1 MTHTAR
7 AFAPAPGSWG
17 SIALIYCYGV
27 LTTASLSKIIPILG
41 DTAVHL
47 GASPAQFALLISLM
61 TILPAVLASVAGSI
75 VDRVGAH
82 RALQI
87 VAVLGV
93 LVNAAYLLTDS
104 LGTFMAVRVAEGLI
118 AVGTYSAAPGLIMA
132 TAADAR
138 RRRAMAVW
146 STYTPVGI
154 SLGLALSGSFAG
166 TASWRGGYAV
176 HLALF
181 ALLVATMWM
190 LPRAPAMIAAG
201 RLQLKGLFNAWTQPG
216 PLRLSLSFAM
226 LIVVGFGMSTVYP
239 EWYARQQ
246 LAEAWAVQPGEAVGR
261 ASNILAVVN
270 LVMIPGGF
278 IAGALLARG
287 WRDSRLLTVLVI
299 ATILTSLPLYMPGLA
314 DVPRSLTLVVWML
327 LQGAMIAV
335 VTSAL
340 PRVVAD
346 PRQGAAAAGLLSQL
360 AALVTFVTPLIWQP
374 LLQSAIADPAAWPGF
389 VIVVAVAAMASWAIF
404 PRR

>member
-1 MTHTAR
+1 MTQTAR
-7 AFAPAPGSWG
+7 AFAPTPGSWV
-17 SIALIYCYGV
+17 SIGLIYCYGV

-41 DTAVHL
+41 DIAANL
-47 GASPAQFALLISLM
+47 GATPGQFALLISLM
-61 TILPAVLASVAGSI
+61 TILPAALASVTGSI
-75 VDRVGAH
+75 VDRIGAH
-82 RALQI
+82 RALQL
-87 VAVLGV
+87 VALIG
-93 LVNAAYLLTDS
+93 LAVNAAYLLSDS
-104 LGTFMAVRVAEGLI
+104 LQGFMIVRVAEGLI
-118 AVGTYSAAPGLIMA
+118 AVGAYSAAPGLIMA
-132 TAADAR
+132 TAPEAR
-138 RRRAMAVW
+138 RRRALAVW

-166 TASWRGGYAV
+166 TAAWRGGYWV

-181 ALLVATMWM
+181 AVLVATMWM
-190 LPRAPAMIAAG
+190 LPRAPVVAQG
-201 RLQLKGLFNAWTQPG
+201 RMRVKSLFSAWTQPG
-216 PLRLSLSFAM
+216 PLRLSLSFAL

-246 LAEAWAVQPGEAVGR
+246 GVTVGF
-261 ASNILAVVN
+261 ASNILAGAN
-270 LVMIPGGF
+270 LIMIPGGL

-287 WRDSRLLTVLVI
+287 LRDSRLLTVLVL
-299 ATILTSLPLYMPGLA
+299 ATVLTSLPLYMPGLA
-314 DVPRSLTLVVWML
+314 DLSRQATLVVWML

-360 AALVTFVTPLIWQP
+360 AALVTFATPLIWQP
-374 LLQSAIADPAAWPGF
+374 LLQTALVEPAAWVGF
-389 VIVVAVAAMASWAIF
+389 IVMVMVAAALAWAVF

>member
-7 AFAPAPGSWG
+7 RFAPAPGSWV
-17 SIALIYCYGV
+17 SIGLIYLYGV

-41 DTAVHL
+41 DIGASL
-47 GASPAQFALLISLM
+47 GATPAQFALLISLM

-75 VDRVGAH
+75 VDRIGAH
-82 RALQI
+82 RALQV
-87 VAVLGV
+87 VAVIGMA
-93 LVNAAYLLTDS
+93 VNAAYLLSDS
-104 LGTFMAVRVAEGLI
+104 LGAFMAVRVVEGLL
-118 AVGTYSAAPGLIMA
+118 AVGAYSAAPGLIMA

-146 STYTPVGI
+146 STYSPVGV

-166 TASWRGGYAV
+166 TAGWRGGYWL
-176 HLALF
+176 HLVLF
-181 ALLVATMWM
+181 GLLVATMWM
-190 LPRAPAMIAAG
+190 LPRAPAAPRG
-201 RLQLKGLFNAWTQPG
+201 RMRLAELFSAWKEPG
-216 PLRLSLSFAM
+216 PLRLSLSFAL

-239 EWYARQQ
+239 EWYAHQQ
-246 LAEAWAVQPGEAVGR
+246 GVPVGQ
-261 ASNILAVVN
+261 ASNILAGAN
-270 LVMIPGGF
+270 LIMVPAGF

-287 WRDSRLLTVLVI
+287 WRDGALLTVLILATI
-299 ATILTSLPLYMPGLA
+299 ATSVPLFMPGLA
-314 DVPRSLTLVVWML
+314 DAPRQAALAAWML
-327 LQGAMIAV
+327 LQGAVIAV

-360 AALVTFVTPLIWQP
+360 AALVTFATPLIWQP
-374 LLQSAIADPAAWPGF
+374 LLQSSIADAAAWTGF
-389 VIVVAVAAMASWAIF
+389 VVVVAVAAAGSWLVF